1 MDATAARAE
10 LESLVQ
16 ADTDPVLDTDEVDQL
31 LAAARRTDTSGN
43 PPTNVSSAD
52 AHATATG
59 YQAGDVVQAAGRWW
73 RCLIAGTTGSP
84 APAWPDLTYLA
95 VTETKIVD
103 GDVTW
108 IDNGGEWSPTWDLRS
123 AARSGWLR
131 KAGKAAAR
139 FDFTTDGQ
147 TFRRGMTYAQCADM
161 ADRYRGRGLT
171 SVQGR

>member
-1 MDATAARAE
+1 MDEAAARLE

-16 ADTDPVLDTDEVDQL
+16 ADADPVLAVDEVTQL
-31 LAAARRTDTSGN
+31 LAAARRVDPAGN
-43 PPTNVSSAD
+43 PPTNVASA
-52 AHATATG
+52 AVHATSAG
-59 YQAGDVVQAAGRWW
+59 YQAGDVVRAAGRWW
-73 RCLIAGTTGSP
+73 RCLIAGTSGAP
-84 APAWPDLTYLA
+84 APAWPDLTHLA

-108 IDNGGEWSPTWDLRS
+108 IDNGGEWSPTWDLRG

-139 FDFTTDGQ
+139 YDFTTDGQ

-171 SVQGR
+171 SVQSS